1 MRNPLLKQELTAR
14 QKEVLSLL
22 RKGFTNSEICKVL
35 NISENTVK
43 VHLSKIY
50 KAMDVTNRTEAASLE
65 MEDEKPAEASSE
77 VKILFVH
84 KDISDNP
91 EMNRLCFTLIENLHR
106 FHLFHIQKSSE
117 DTDSANF
124 TYRIVVTET
133 LGVKPTLYL
142 SLYRRHSTDILWT
155 SSQKVDESSDIEFLA
170 SQITIQL
177 LRQQKIDAA
186 KSFAL
191 GENATPRWWFACN
204 YADMKMDCRC
214 QESFDTCTQE
224 LEALCAEKNA
234 HPYTAFMLARVYYT
248 AITESWI
255 DPRAYTL
262 KLQKLA
268 CTAMRDNPYSCYS
281 QFMMA
286 FFNILVGNKKDAI
299 TYLMQIADANPQD
312 VLARRILS
320 QVYLLTGQEAK
331 ALELINDS
339 ERYAPD
345 LANDPNQIIPKAF
358 IYLLLKKYDECE
370 NLVMQAAYIRPESP
384 YPRLFAIVCNV
395 VKGNMAAVE
404 MHKKEFLKYHPN
416 FNLPDILSLLKGIDP
431 AKQQALISIMESVF
445 SPK

>member
-50 KAMDVTNRTEAASLE
+50 KAMDVTNRTEAASLGMTE
-65 MEDEKPAEASSE
+65 NHVSEESSE
-77 VKILFVH
+77 VKVLVVQ
-84 KDISDNP
+84 KDVFDHP
-91 EMNRLCFTLIENLHR
+91 EMNRLCFTIIENLHR
-106 FHLFHIQKSSE
+106 FHLFQIQKSEE
-117 DTDSANF
+117 DSVEGNF
-124 TYRIVVTET
+124 TYRIVVSGT
-133 LGVKPTLYL
+133 LGTKPTLYL
-142 SLYRRHSTDILWT
+142 SLYRQNSTEILWT
-155 SSQKVDESSDIEFLA
+155 DSQKVDGHSDVEFLA
-170 SQITIQL
+170 SQMTILL

-186 KSFAL
+186 KNFSL
-191 GENATPRWWFACN
+191 GEKGSPHWWYACN
-204 YADMKMDCRC
+204 FAELKMDCRC

-299 TYLMQIADANPQD
+299 TYLLQISEANPQNI
-312 VLARRILS
+312 LARRILS
-320 QVYLLTGQEAK
+320 QVYLLTAQESK
-331 ALELINDS
+331 ALELINDT

-358 IYLLLKKYDECE
+358 IYLLLKDYDACE
-370 NLVMQAAYIRPESP
+370 NLALQAAYIRPESP

-431 AKQQALISIMESVF
+431 AKQQTLISIMESVF